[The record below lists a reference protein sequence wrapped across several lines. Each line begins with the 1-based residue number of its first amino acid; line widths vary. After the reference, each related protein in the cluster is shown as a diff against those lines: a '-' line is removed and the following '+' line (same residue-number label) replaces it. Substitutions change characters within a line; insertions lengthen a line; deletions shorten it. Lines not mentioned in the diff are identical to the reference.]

1 MTDSDQP
8 IITASVIGAVV
19 DSARSCPV
27 PRPAHRARLVAA
39 CHNAAMG
46 FDLVIRGATVV
57 TPGHREAADI
67 GIAGGRIAQLGGTM
81 TGALLASPAAGSPS
95 SAAR

>member
-27 PRPAHRARLVAA
+27 S
-39 CHNAAMG
+39 G
-46 FDLVIRGATVV
+46 ITATF
-57 TPGHREAADI
+57 RC
-67 GIAGGRIAQLGGTM
+67 
-81 TGALLASPAAGSPS
+81 ASGE
-95 SAAR
+95 

>member
-27 PRPAHRARLVAA
+27 P
-39 CHNAAMG
+39 G
-46 FDLVIRGATVV
+46 ITATF
-57 TPGHREAADI
+57 RC
-67 GIAGGRIAQLGGTM
+67 
-81 TGALLASPAAGSPS
+81 ASGE
-95 SAAR
+95 